1 LEVTLGGLELAFDD
15 DIQFAVAGAE
25 FHVDLGGHPVAMYR
39 TLRAAAGSV
48 LKLGP
53 RIRGGRAYVAI
64 AGGILV
70 PPVLGSRA
78 THIASHLG
86 GCEGR
91 TLQAGDRLRVGSAVL
106 ARDRHCPGVG
116 NLPEGGAK
124 VRILPGP
131 HIDRF
136 PSNALEMLLSSR
148 YVLSPK
154 SNRMGYRLEGP
165 MLPTNLD
172 ELISG
177 ATVPGALQV
186 PASGLPILL
195 MADRATT
202 GGYPI
207 LAVVISADLP
217 IVGQLMPGDWIEFAV
232 CSRDQ
237 AVIALEELERRLLPP
252 TADW

>member
-25 FHVDLGGHPVAMYR
+25 FHLDVSGHSVAMYR
-39 TLRAAAGSV
+39 TLRAAAGSI

-53 RIRGGRAYVAI
+53 RIRGARAYVAL

-91 TLQAGDRLRVGSAVL
+91 ALQAGDRLRVGSTTL
-106 ARDRHCPGVG
+106 ARNRHCPGFG

-124 VRILPGP
+124 VRIMRGP

-148 YVLSPK
+148 YVVSPK

-165 MLPTNLD
+165 TLPSNPD

-207 LAVVISADLP
+207 LAVAISADLP
-217 IVGQLMPGDWIEFAV
+217 IAGQLMPGDWIEFAV
-232 CSRDQ
+232 CTRDE
-237 AVIALEELERRLLPP
+237 AVVALEEFERRLLQ
-252 TADW
+252 TEVDN